1 MYEHL
6 SDKQKEILNYKHGAV
21 VVKACPGSGKTYSVS
36 ARISKL
42 LHENDFK
49 RKGIAAISFTNV
61 ACSEIEEKLR
71 DDFGTYVPLKYPHFI
86 GTIDSF
92 INTYIF
98 LPFGHLIMKC
108 SIRPI
113 LVGEPHSNWSHKL
126 FPTDYSQYFDKTSF
140 NINDEL
146 IRLAPHQA
154 FHFIWN
160 YYTKAGK
167 LNGNIQNIINSKWDF
182 FSKGYAN
189 QSDANYIALK
199 ILDNYPLIAANV
211 ANLFEYFIIDEA
223 QDTNEVQMRILDILK
238 NSGANN
244 LMLIGDRDQSIFE
257 WNDAKPELFDK
268 KFEEWD
274 NILLDENRRSSQAIC
289 NFTSNLS
296 SFEKSDA
303 VNEEVADYDFV
314 PQIIGYKLPKK
325 ATKKDPTIISQ
336 EESKSSFDYILSE
349 FLKLCKENDIEINKE
364 NVAVLYRGKSSSKY
378 LGLNL
383 DISSYENIP
392 WIDKQYHV
400 RNIILGKHLIE
411 NYDFFKGY
419 KLIEKGY
426 FEALIR
432 KTNRNFYCTDDFIKA
447 QIELNGF
454 MKHRDTIFSFIG
466 KLSETNGKTFN
477 KWVEESNKELKDSGI
492 TLNINTENGDILID
506 DYYAS
511 NLNSNSIH
519 PFYYGT
525 VHSVK
530 GKTFEAVLLLLGK
543 KAIRNYVN
551 IINVP
556 DFNAL
561 PDNCKE
567 ELRIV
572 YVGITRPRKVLIMA
586 VPDSDVEV
594 WNNKM
599 GSKSST
605 N

>member
-1 MYEHL
+1 MYKHL
-6 SDKQKEILNYKHGAV
+6 SEKQKKILDYKQGTV

-42 LHENDFK
+42 LNENEFK
-49 RKGIAAISFTNV
+49 RKGIAAISFTNI
-61 ACSEIEEKLR
+61 ACSEIEEKLK
-71 DDFGTYVPLKYPHFI
+71 DDFGIYVPLKHPHFI

-92 INTYIF
+92 INSYIF

-113 LVGEPHSNWSHKL
+113 LVGEPHSNWSHKSYER
-126 FPTDYSQYFDKTSF
+126 DYSQFFDKTSF
-140 NINDEL
+140 GLDNKL
-146 IRLAPHQA
+146 IRLAPPQA
-154 FHFIWN
+154 FFFPWN
-160 YYTKAGK
+160 YYNKQGNV
-167 LNGNIQNIINSKWDF
+167 NGNIQNIIDSKRKYF
-182 FSKGYAN
+182 AQGYAN

-199 ILDNYPLIAANV
+199 ILEKYPLIATNV

-223 QDTNEVQMRILDILK
+223 QDTNEIQMRILDILK
-238 NSGANN
+238 KSGTNN
-244 LMLIGDRDQSIFE
+244 IMLIGDRDQSIFE
-257 WNDAKPELFDK
+257 WNDAKPELFDE
-268 KFEEWD
+268 KFDEWES
-274 NILLDENRRSSQAIC
+274 ILLDENRRSSQAIC
-289 NFTSNLS
+289 DFTKNLS
-296 SFEKSDA
+296 SFDKSEA
-303 VNEEVADYDFV
+303 VNEEVADYDLA

-325 ATKKDPTIISQ
+325 KNKKDPTIISQ
-336 EESKSSFDYILSE
+336 EESKSSFENILSG
-349 FLKLCKENDIEINKE
+349 FLKLCRENDIEINKK

-383 DISSYENIP
+383 DISTYENIP

-400 RNIILGKHLIE
+400 RNIILGKHLIDTQ
-411 NYDFFKGY
+411 DFFKGY
-419 KLIEKGY
+419 RLLEKGY
-426 FEALIR
+426 FEALYR
-432 KTNRNFYCTDDFIKA
+432 KTNRNFYCTDDFIKT

-454 MKHRDTIFSFIG
+454 MKHRDTIFNFIN
-466 KLSETNGKTFN
+466 KLSETNDKTFN
-477 KWVEESNKELKDSGI
+477 QWIVESNKKIEDIGI
-492 TLNINTENGDILID
+492 VMNINVENGDVLID

-511 NLNSNSIH
+511 NLNSDSIH

-543 KAIRNYVN
+543 RAIRNYVN
-551 IINVP
+551 IINAP

-572 YVGITRPRKVLIMA
+572 YVGITRPRKILNMA

-594 WNNKM
+594 WTNKM
-599 GSKSST
+599 
-605 N
+605 NN